1 MAAFAEW
8 VAQLPQQV
16 REHLCTAELDS
27 AALVVDSVSPQFL
40 AGEGGATITKT
51 VDVAFLE
58 SIAAACDE
66 VKPGTGA
73 YAKVRQFYEKC

>member
-1 MAAFAEW
+1 MAAFGDW
-8 VAQLPQQV
+8 VAALPLQV
-16 REHLCTAELDS
+16 REHLTAQGLDD

-58 SIAAACDE
+58 SVTAACSE

-73 YAKVRQFYEKC
+73 YARVRQFY